1 MRHGNPGDRAGQEG
15 RWQFWIDRGGTFTDV
30 IARAPGGETSIRK
43 LLSENPRLY
52 PDAAIA
58 GIRAVLGL
66 GADDD
71 LPADRIEVVK
81 MGTTVATNALL
92 ERKGEPTLLVTTRGF
107 ADALTIGH
115 QARPDI
121 FALDIEL
128 ADSVWADVLEV
139 EERLDARGA
148 VLVPLDEGSARAG
161 LRAARQRGLRSVAIA
176 LLHGYLNPEH
186 EQRLFRLAEEEGFTQ
201 ISASHAVNPRMKL
214 VPRGDTTV
222 VDAYLSPILRTY
234 VDRVAGQLSGSA
246 GSAPRL
252 MFMQSGGGLAD
263 ARAFRGKDALLSGP
277 AGGVVGM
284 VAVARSEGW
293 SRAIGFDMG
302 GTSTDVSHWAGELE
316 RQSEALVAGVRVRA
330 PMMEIHTVAAGGGSM
345 LRFDGGRL
353 RVGPES
359 AGADPGPASYAKGGP
374 LCVTD
379 ANVILGKLRPEY
391 FPAVFGPDGR
401 SALDAEVARAGFARL
416 ATTVGAA
423 TGEPVTIES
432 LAEGFLAIA
441 VDNMANAIRR
451 ISIGRGHD
459 TTRYALVSFG
469 GAGGQHACRVAERL
483 GIRTVLVHPYSGVLS
498 ALGIG
503 LADERAQSERSI
515 EEPLG
520 PELETRLATVL
531 HDLAEQVRAELLAQE
546 VAAERIDTQA
556 RLAVRYPGADTPL
569 IVPAGGA
576 EDVRRAFEEAHRARF
591 GFIFPGEALI
601 VEAAQVEA
609 IGKAVDAEIPA
620 PAAHEAKR
628 DPLGVHPMFSGGQ
641 WRNTPFLDRASIADG
656 AKVIGPAVV
665 VESGATTV
673 VEPGWRAVAGT
684 AGCLVLVRET
694 ADAVGVGLRSD
705 TGADPIRLE
714 IFNNLFRSVA
724 EQMGVVLQNTAVS
737 VNIKE
742 RLDFSCALFDEKGAL
757 VANAPHIPVHLGSM
771 GDAVRCVL
779 RKHETMAAGDAFV
792 TNAPYDGG
800 THLPDITVVRPVF
813 AGGGDRPSFFVAAR
827 GHHADVGGRTPGSFP
842 ADSTDIAE
850 EGVLLDAVPLV
861 RGGRLLASEIR
872 GRLEAGRW
880 PARRPEHNLAD
891 LAAQVA
897 ACEKGVVE
905 LGRVISEHGLDVVA
919 AYMEHVRANAEESVR
934 RVIDALEDGSFSCT
948 LDDGHRIAVS
958 IEVDR
963 EERRAV
969 VDFRG
974 SGGPHPGNFNAPSS
988 IARAAVLYAFRC
1000 LVRDDIPLND
1010 GCLEPLEIRVPHPSL
1025 LSPEAPSAVIAGNVE
1040 TSQQIVDAILG
1051 AVGAVAGSQGTMN
1064 NFIWG
1069 NQRHQY
1075 YETICGGA
1083 GATPGRDGCSA
1094 VQTHMTNSRLT
1105 DPEVLEWRFP
1115 VRLEEFRIR
1124 RDSGGAGRN
1133 RGGDGVI
1140 RRLWFGEPMT
1150 VTILSSRRTVQPHGL
1165 RGGLPGQA
1173 GRNRLLRAD
1182 GTERDLPGVIGLEVD
1197 VGDRIE
1203 ISTPGGGGYGPPM
1216 PDGSAD

>member
-1 MRHGNPGDRAGQEG
+1 MVRDDPRSRPEQEG

-30 IARAPGGETSIRK
+30 IARSPSGETSTRK
-43 LLSENPRLY
+43 LLSENPRIY

-66 GADDD
+66 GAGDP

-107 ADALTIGH
+107 GDALRIGH

-121 FALDIEL
+121 FALDIQL
-128 ADSVWADVLEV
+128 ADSVCAEVLEV
-139 EERLDARGA
+139 DERLDARGA
-148 VLVPLDEGSARAG
+148 VLLPLDRDLARAG
-161 LRAARQRGLRSVAIA
+161 LRSARERGFGSVAIA

-186 EQRLFRLAEEEGFTQ
+186 EQQLAHLAREEGFEQ
-201 ISASHAVNPRMKL
+201 ISVSHQVNPRMKL

-222 VDAYLSPILRTY
+222 VDAYLSPTLRRY
-234 VDRVAGQLSGSA
+234 VDRVARELSA
-246 GSAPRL
+246 GGQAGPRL

-263 ARAFRGKDALLSGP
+263 AHAFRGKDALLSGP

-359 AGADPGPASYAKGGP
+359 AGAAPGPASYGNGGP

-379 ANVILGKLRPEY
+379 ANVVLGRLRPDY
-391 FPAVFGPDGR
+391 FPAVFGPEGR
-401 SALDAEVARAGFARL
+401 AALDAGLAGEEFARL
-416 ATTVGAA
+416 AATVGAE
-423 TGEPVTIES
+423 TGEAVSVES

-441 VDNMANAIRR
+441 IDNMANAIRR
-451 ISIGRGHD
+451 VSIERGHD

-503 LADERAQSERSI
+503 LADERAQCESSI

-520 PELETRLATVL
+520 PGLEGRLATVL
-531 HDLAEQVRAELLAQE
+531 RDLAERARAELLAQE
-546 VAAERIDTQA
+546 VAPERIETHA
-556 RLAVRYPGADTPL
+556 TLAVRYPGADSPL
-569 IVPAGGA
+569 MVPAAG
-576 EDVRRAFEEAHRARF
+576 EFEVRRAFEAAHRARF
-591 GFIFPGEALI
+591 GFVFAGEALI

-609 IGKAVDAEIPA
+609 VGRAVDAEVPVSVDGQG
-620 PAAHEAKR
+620 KR
-628 DPLGVHPMFSGGQ
+628 ESLGTHPVFSAGQ
-641 WRNTPFLDRASIADG
+641 WRETPFLERSFLDDG
-656 AKVIGPAVV
+656 APVSGPAVII
-665 VESGATTV
+665 ESGATTV
-673 VEPGWRAVAGT
+673 VEPGWRAASGVG
-684 AGCLVLVRET
+684 GCLVLEREGER
-694 ADAVGVGLRSD
+694 AGGAGLRSD
-705 TGADPIRLE
+705 TGVDPIRLE

-742 RLDFSCALFDEKGAL
+742 RLDFSCALFDAGGGL

-771 GDAVRCVL
+771 GDAVRSVL
-779 RKHETMAAGDAFV
+779 RKHEAMVAGDAFV

-813 AGGGDRPSFFVAAR
+813 AGGGDRPAFFVAAR
-827 GHHADVGGRTPGSFP
+827 GHHADIGGRTPGSFP

-872 GRLEAGRW
+872 DLLEAGTW

-905 LGRVISEHGLDVVA
+905 IERVISEHGLDVVT

-934 RVIDALEDGSFSCT
+934 RVIDALEEGSFSCT

-963 EERRAV
+963 KGRRAV
-969 VDFRG
+969 VDFRD
-974 SGGPHPGNFNAPSS
+974 SDGPHPGNFNAPSS

-1010 GCLEPLEIRVPHPSL
+1010 GCLEPLEILLPHPSL

-1040 TSQQIVDAILG
+1040 TSQQVVDAIFG

-1069 NQRHQY
+1069 NHRHQY

-1083 GATPGRDGCSA
+1083 GATPRRDGCSA

-1115 VRLEEFRIR
+1115 VRLEEFRVR
-1124 RDSGGAGRN
+1124 RGSGGAGRY
-1133 RGGDGVI
+1133 RGGDGVV
-1140 RRLWFGEPMT
+1140 RRLWFGESMT
-1150 VTILSSRRTVQPHGL
+1150 VNILSSRRAVPPHGL
-1165 RGGLPGQA
+1165 HGGLAGKA

-1182 GTERDLPGVIGLEVD
+1182 GSEEELSGVVSLEVGP
-1197 VGDRIE
+1197 GDRIE
-1203 ISTPGGGGYGPPM
+1203 ISTPGGGGYGTPRR
-1216 PDGSAD
+1216 DGAVD